1 MINYSKEYRENGYVI
16 IHDFYSE
23 KDVDEI
29 RNLVGKLKLE
39 KYEHSKDN
47 TGYAFRITNILPKNQ
62 ELKRLIEKP
71 EVLSILKQC
80 IGDEVIFFK
89 DKYISKKKG
98 SRGEFVPHTDGAFI
112 TYNYRLKKETTGW
125 WTYASKFIH
134 LNIMVTTNTEKNGC
148 MYIAKRESEDPNYYI
163 KKYFVNERSVK
174 SGETDPKFHN
184 EIKKRSVPITG
195 KKGSILI
202 FDPLCLHYSNNNNS
216 DDLRDLFL
224 ITYNRAKDGDNYE
237 LSNIDKQN
245 AIKHHKAFI
254 DDQ

>member
-1 MINYSKEYRENGYVI
+1 MIDYSKEYRENGYVI

-89 DKYISKKKG
+89 DK
-98 SRGEFVPHTDGAFI
+98 
-112 TYNYRLKKETTGW
+112 
-125 WTYASKFIH
+125 
-134 LNIMVTTNTEKNGC
+134 
-148 MYIAKRESEDPNYYI
+148 
-163 KKYFVNERSVK
+163 
-174 SGETDPKFHN
+174 
-184 EIKKRSVPITG
+184 
-195 KKGSILI
+195 
-202 FDPLCLHYSNNNNS
+202 
-216 DDLRDLFL
+216 
-224 ITYNRAKDGDNYE
+224 
-237 LSNIDKQN
+237 
-245 AIKHHKAFI
+245 
-254 DDQ
+254 